1 MAFRK
6 NGITLFI
13 AIILSFSL
21 LLAGCSSNNDPG
33 SAGGSTNKPESEDKG
48 ESVNKEEPV
57 KKEEEVKQ
65 VKLRV
70 MIYDR
75 GNTPEGMKLTE
86 APLVKWAQEQ
96 VKPLGIDLEM
106 VGVPR
111 GEAESKLNVWL
122 ASGEAPDI
130 IYSYDSNTLFKYAE
144 QGGLWELDELL
155 EKYGSQIKTNNQK
168 ALDLAG
174 VYKGKRYAIPAIRA
188 NPFGGPTI
196 KIRQDWLDKLN
207 MKAPTTADEL
217 YTVLKA
223 FKEKDPGNVG
233 KDKVV
238 PYAFPAIGKAFMYN
252 LSGAFGVSP
261 QLVGNGTDMYGGVWL
276 DGKYVSNIA
285 SPGARDM
292 FKFLNKLYKE
302 GLIPKEFGTDVNNQQ
317 FNQYIAQGVAG
328 FMENNDSSLASTDS
342 SRGAVPEARWVPVEP
357 LIGPDGKRYAA
368 GSADYGMLIMVP
380 KASKEEQAIAAMKY
394 LNWMADPDVILTMQ
408 SGIEGVHRKKAE
420 DGSWENIDQDKTAK
434 EVAWYAGP
442 GDLSLIQQGQPKMTY
457 EQLKNAAIKSEV
469 FDPEYYATTITNW
482 WKIFET
488 YTPKHVI
495 LSEPRPFA
503 QKNQDTIAKFIN
515 ESITK
520 IIVSSDPDKEY
531 DAMIAGWKKLGG
543 EEFDRELTEIYTKIN
558 YQP

>member
-1 MAFRK
+1 MVIRN
-6 NGITLFI
+6 NGVKFMM
-13 AIILSFSL
+13 AIILTFSL
-21 LLAGCSSNNDPG
+21 LLAGCSSNNKESG
-33 SAGGSTNKPESEDKG
+33 NAGGSTNKPSTGDQG
-48 ESVNKEEPV
+48 GSGNEEP
-57 KKEEEVKQ
+57 VKQ

-86 APLVKWAQEQ
+86 APIVKWAQEQ

-106 VGVPR
+106 VAVPR

-130 IYSYDSNTLFKYAE
+130 IYSYDTNTLFKYAE

-155 EKYGSQIKTNNQK
+155 EKYGPQIKANNQK

-174 VYKGKRYAIPAIRA
+174 TYKGKRYAIPAIRA

-252 LSGAFGVSP
+252 LSGAFGISP

-276 DGKYVSNIA
+276 DGKFVSNIA
-285 SPGARDM
+285 SPGGRDM

-302 GLIPKEFGTDVNNQQ
+302 GLIPREFGTDVNNQQ

-357 LIGPDGKRYAA
+357 LIGPNGKRYAA

-380 KASKEEQAIAAMKY
+380 KASKEEQAIAAVKY

-408 SGIEGVHRKKAE
+408 SGIEGVHRQKAA
-420 DGSWENIDQDKTAK
+420 DGSWENIDPDKTAK
-434 EVAWYAGP
+434 EVGWYAGP
-442 GDLSLIQQGQPKMTY
+442 GDLSLIQQGQPKSTY
-457 EQLKNAAIKSEV
+457 EQLKNNAVKQQV
-469 FDPEYYATTITNW
+469 FDPEYYATTIINW

-503 QKNQDTIAKFIN
+503 QKNQDAIAKFIN

-543 EEFDRELTEIYTKIN
+543 EEYDKELTEIYNNIN
-558 YQP
+558 FQPE